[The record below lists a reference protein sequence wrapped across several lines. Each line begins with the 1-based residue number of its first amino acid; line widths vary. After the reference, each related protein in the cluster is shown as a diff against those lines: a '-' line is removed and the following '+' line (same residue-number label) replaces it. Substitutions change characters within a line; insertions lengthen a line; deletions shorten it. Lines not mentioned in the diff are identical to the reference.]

1 MQLKKLLTISLVFLI
16 ISITLTVL
24 PTNFSNAQSPEIY
37 KISGYVTDSNGQGLE
52 GADVLIPGVD
62 TQFTNASGYY
72 ELYAPEG
79 TYIFGVW
86 PPYDSNYINH
96 AETGFNLTSN
106 IDKNITLETGC
117 KVSGYITTEE
127 GAPVLG
133 ASVHFSNNGG
143 YYGSGWFTNQAGYY
157 FINVPAGNYTITVA
171 PREGNY
177 SSPTTQFTPYSE
189 GNFTVNDAMT
199 KNITVQ
205 IPDAPTPTPTP
216 TATPAATP
224 APTGGIQIF
233 KIESNSTWT
242 NLYFNST
249 SVTLTFTVSGENGT
263 TGYTKAYI
271 AKTLVPSFNGASVS
285 LDGKSTNFT
294 VIDTADYWVFEF
306 SYHHSTHQVA
316 IDLANQGSP
325 EVDTNLLPS
334 QSQNPSDVSTIPE
347 FTPLAFVG
355 GLVLLSVALA
365 LARKKS
371 SQPLTRLV

>member
-24 PTNFSNAQSPEIY
+24 PTNFSNAQSPEVY
-37 KISGYVTDSNGQGLE
+37 KISGYVMDSNGQGLE

-86 PPYDSNYINH
+86 PPYDSNYINY
-96 AETGFNLTSN
+96 AETCFNVTS
-106 IDKNITLETGC
+106 DVSKNITLETGC

-127 GAPVLG
+127 GTPVLG

-157 FINVPAGNYTITVA
+157 FINVPAGTYTITAA

-189 GNFTVNDAMT
+189 ANFTVNDAMT

-205 IPDAPTPTPTP
+205 IPDDPTPTP

-224 APTGGIQIF
+224 APTGGTQIF

-271 AKTLVPSFNGASVS
+271 AKTLVPTFTGASVS
-285 LDGKSTNFT
+285 LDGKETQFT
-294 VIDTADYWVFEF
+294 IIDTTDYWVFEF
-306 SYHHSTHQVA
+306 TYHHSTHQVA
-316 IDLANQGSP
+316 IDLANEGSP
-325 EVDTNLLPS
+325 EVDNTNLLPS
-334 QSQNPSDVSTIPE
+334 QSPADVSTIPE
-347 FTPLAFVG
+347 FTPFALVG

-365 LARKKS
+365 LTRKKF
-371 SQPLTRLV
+371 SQPLTRVV